1 MFEDKNKT
9 IMTAVIGLAV
19 LALIIVTVWEPGRL
33 SFRDPTDY
41 DEQAKLAQE
50 ELEQYKELLASIEP
64 NIAAS
69 QQFLQKI
76 ATEDLVREEVETTL
90 QTNQKVTIP
99 VVANS
104 EISIASRNDR
114 DFVLNYLNDTRS
126 MMANYKESV
135 EGSIDDLFSPTGSA
149 SDLARAE
156 TLTNDFVTNWKN
168 VSVPPSAAELHK
180 ASLTAL
186 DQYGDVFSAAKDYA
200 AVQTD
205 NPWPTVYN
213 KYSVIDNRLASVK
226 TELEKLNATF
236 AFAPEEVELP
246 DFSLIKTAQA
256 QFGFGT
262 IVTVD
267 WQQILYEGIR
277 TGLARSFA
285 QFSINMID
293 KLVAH
298 IEKNF
303 AIASQLYYSND
314 LGRFYSVEYMK
325 KFVADPLDQDIITK
339 FIPEYFCVN
348 PDGRQL
354 RDIFVAKAR
363 ENVGTDL
370 VINPADPD
378 FLSKLARLGADEKN
392 YPLWWEGYYQSL
404 AAQTKAE
411 ADKAATKEVLSP
423 GVKTGRDIV
432 NSQIQKT
439 VSAILG
445 VQESAISGAMQLGSN
460 NAENIASQLVASIVQ
475 NLVNKFIFT
484 PLAGGSTSGPGGIG
498 IIAERDVCLATAQIK
513 PIIPIPEGGYQN
525 PTQPTV
531 PPQTSDPGSYPG
543 TGLPP
548 R

>member
-1 MFEDKNKT
+1 MEDKNKK
-9 IMTAVIGLAV
+9 IMSAVIGIAV
-19 LALIIVTVWEPGRL
+19 LALVVVTVWEPGSL

-41 DEQAKLAQE
+41 DEQARLAQE
-50 ELEQYKELLASIEP
+50 ELEQYRELLASIEP
-64 NIAAS
+64 NVAAS
-69 QQFLQKI
+69 QQFLQKV
-76 ATEDLVREEVETTL
+76 ATEELVREEVEAAL
-90 QTNQKVTIP
+90 QTNQRVTIP
-99 VVANS
+99 QVANS
-104 EISIASRNDR
+104 EINLASRNDR
-114 DFVLNYLNDTRS
+114 DFVVNYLNDTRS
-126 MMANYKESV
+126 MMANYSESIK
-135 EGSIDDLFSPTGSA
+135 GSVDDLFSPTGSA
-149 SDLARAE
+149 AELARAE
-156 TLTNDFVTNWKN
+156 ALTNDFVNNWKT

-180 ASLTAL
+180 ASMTAL
-186 DQYGDVFSAAKDYA
+186 DQYGDVFAAAKDYSGI
-200 AVQTD
+200 QT
-205 NPWPTVYN
+205 NEPWPTVYN
-213 KYSVIDNRLASVK
+213 KYAVIDNRLASVK

-246 DFSLIKTAQA
+246 DFSLVQTAHA

-262 IVTVD
+262 IVTID
-267 WQQILYEGIR
+267 WQMILYEGIR

-293 KLVAH
+293 KLVGH

-303 AIASQLYYSND
+303 AIASQLYYSNE
-314 LGRFYSVEYMK
+314 LGRFYSVEYMQ
-325 KFVADPLDQDIITK
+325 KFVSDPLDRDIISK
-339 FIPEYFCVN
+339 FIPEYFCIN

-363 ENVGTDL
+363 ENVGNDL

-378 FLSKLARLGADEKN
+378 FLQKLARLGADEKN

-411 ADKAATKEVLSP
+411 ADKAATKEVVSP
-423 GVKTGRDIV
+423 GVKSGRDIV

-439 VSAILG
+439 VSSILG
-445 VQESAISGAMQLGSN
+445 VQESAINGAMELGSN
-460 NAENIASQLVASIVQ
+460 NAENIASQLVAGIVQ

-498 IIAERDVCLATAQIK
+498 IIAERNVCLASAQIK
-513 PIIPIPEGGYQN
+513 PLIPLPEGGYQS
-525 PTQPTV
+525 PQQPTV
-531 PPQTSDPGSYPG
+531 PPQTENPGNYPG